1 MLIMFTWPIIGRR
14 LGPLRFVPAPMVVL
28 LATVPMGMAFDLL
41 HAHSFTLQGHKYQ
54 LGEQY
59 LVSMPDRV
67 FGMFD
72 EITFP
77 EFSALREP
85 RAWKWVFMFFVIGSL
100 ESLLSAKA
108 IDLIDPWKRKTNL
121 NRDVAAIGVAN
132 LACALVGGL
141 PMISEIVRSKANID
155 NGARTRFADL
165 WHGVFLLACVAL
177 IPTIL
182 HRIPLAALASMLV
195 YTGYRLAH
203 PSEFVHVYHVGREQL
218 VVFVTTLIAVLATDL
233 LIGIAIGIGVKLV
246 IHVLNGVPLGS
257 LIKPYLEVTDVD
269 ANTCKIVAHQSAV
282 FTNWIP
288 FRREIENLGLIQHK
302 NVIVDLSDTKLV
314 DHSVMDKLMAMQR
327 DFAQQGL
334 SLDITGLDTH
344 QQLSRHEHAARKRGL
359 AKIRRL
365 TIVTD
370 AAHELWLER
379 EFVKRGASGYTVIPC
394 LGAGL
399 RNIAGD
405 ETVGNSQVRIEVIVT
420 NEACERILDFL
431 RREIRPEHHMT
442 ACVEVVEVLRIG
454 QFRVDLPERIAG
466 VAGAAPHNDR
476 GG

>member
-1 MLIMFTWPIIGRR
+1 MLIMFVWPYVGRR
-14 LGPLRFVPAPMVVL
+14 FKHLKLIPAPMVVL

-59 LVSMPDRV
+59 LVSMPSRV

-77 EFSALREP
+77 EFSALYEP

-108 IDLIDPWKRKTNL
+108 IDMIDPWKRKTNL
-121 NRDVAAIGVAN
+121 NRDVTAIGVAN

-155 NGARTRFADL
+155 NGARTRFADM

-177 IPTIL
+177 IPTML

-203 PSEFVHVYHVGREQL
+203 PSEFVHVYHLGREQL
-218 VVFVTTLIAVLATDL
+218 VVFVTTLVAVLATDL
-233 LIGIAIGIGVKLV
+233 LIGIGIGIAIKLL
-246 IHVLNGVPLGS
+246 IHVLNGAPLSS
-257 LIKPYLEVTDVD
+257 LIKPYLDVTDVD
-269 ANTCKIVAHQSAV
+269 ENTCKIVAHQSAV

-288 FRREIENLGLIQHK
+288 FRRQIENLGLRERK
-302 NVIVDLSDTKLV
+302 NLIVDLSDTKLV
-314 DHSVMDKLMAMQR
+314 DHSVMDKLIAMQR
-327 DFAQQGL
+327 DFAQEGL
-334 SLDITGLDTH
+334 SLEITGLDTH
-344 QQLSRHEHAARKRGL
+344 QQLSRHERAARKRGL

-370 AAHELWLER
+370 ARYEHWLEQ

-399 RNIAGD
+399 RQIAGQ
-405 ETVGNSQVRIEVIVT
+405 EFAQNSQVRIEVIVT
-420 NEACERILDFL
+420 NEVCEAILGFL
-431 RREIRPEHHMT
+431 RREIQPEHHMT
-442 ACVEVVEVLRIG
+442 ACVEVVEVIRIG
-454 QFRVDLPERIAG
+454 QFRVDDAEHIG
-466 VAGAAPHNDR
+466 VAATSRH
-476 GG
+476 